1 MTAEEFE
8 ALWIESGKRQRE
20 LMAMA
25 TLDPDRDDSVLESPM
40 FQRWQDGSDI
50 VDRDDDA
57 DSEETIPDDMPLEEV
72 KILAVCGS
80 MRHGLTKSEALA
92 KYGLSESYFDENVER
107 VSNTGIS

>member
-25 TLDPDRDDSVLESPM
+25 RLAPDRDDSILESPM
-40 FQRWQDGSDI
+40 LQRWQDGSDI
-50 VDRDDDA
+50 LDRDDED
-57 DSEETIPDDMPLEEV
+57 DSEETIPADMPLDDV
-72 KILAVCGS
+72 KVLAVCGS
-80 MRHGLTKSEALA
+80 MRHGLTKAEALV